1 AETTN
6 GTTRS
11 QVRRLPSLRWLAMT
25 SRRVAKSAFELRM
38 TSTPPFSTA
47 DTAAARRPGDLTYC
61 ACRQS
66 NCRKYVSRQLAELLA
81 GFFPFSLGEGIEPLQ
96 VDVEDF
102 NQHRKNQP
110 DHHKCGC
117 EHAVGKVGSRRG
129 QKRRSPVAEKQRHK
143 AAPAPLKNI
152 RAHRTLHKQRAL
164 NAVAS

>member
-1 AETTN
+1 MMAVTIN

-11 QVRRLPSLRWLAMT
+11 QLRRLPSPRWLAMT

-61 ACRQS
+61 VCRQP
-66 NCRKYVSRQLAELLA
+66 NCRKYVARQLAELLA
-81 GFFPFSLGEGIEPLQ
+81 RFLPFSLGEGIEPLQ
-96 VDVEDF
+96 VNVEDF

-110 DHHKCGC
+110 NHHKCGC
-117 EHAVGKVGSRRG
+117 EHAVGEVGCRRR
-129 QKRRSPVAEKQRHK
+129 QKRRGSVAEKQRDK

-152 RAHRTLHKQRAL
+152 RAHRTLRK
-164 NAVAS
+164 